1 MEFGTDFSYSGNPV
15 RYWSLPTTNM
25 KANISEAK
33 HSGHNWA
40 IGKQSVPDTRLV
52 LHGNWEYCYLGAI
65 TISEFTPNIPDLRIA
80 CSWEVFRE
88 ACGSFI
94 SGTWSLSLPRWRA
107 GRPRL
112 ERVSR
117 HRARVHLGQG
127 ARRKSSEEKLRVLC
141 KGGDL
146 EALSPSDSHWRKT
159 STYLFQAIV
168 NRIFLQTL
176 ETLSFLTWNICR
188 YSANCSG
195 LTLI

>member
-1 MEFGTDFSYSGNPV
+1 MEFGTDFSILATPWGIGL
-15 RYWSLPTTNM
+15 SLLQIW
-25 KANISEAK
+25 KLISQK
-33 HSGHNWA
+33 LNTLA
-40 IGKQSVPDTRLV
+40 IIKQLVNSVLDTRLV
-52 LHGNWEYCYLGAI
+52 PHGNWQYCYLGAI
-65 TISEFTPNIPDLRIA
+65 TISEFTPNIPDLRIV
-80 CSWEVFRE
+80 CSWKMFKE

-94 SGTWSLSLPRWRA
+94 VGTWLLSLLRWRE

-117 HRARVHLGQG
+117 HGMRAHLGQRT
-127 ARRKSSEEKLRVLC
+127 RRKSSEEKLRLFC
-141 KGGDL
+141 KGRDL
-146 EALSPSDSHWRKT
+146 EALSLLNSHWRKI

>member
-1 MEFGTDFSYSGNPV
+1 
-15 RYWSLPTTNM
+15 M
-25 KANISEAK
+25 KTNISEAK
-33 HSGHNWA
+33 HFGHNWA

-52 LHGNWEYCYLGAI
+52 PHGNWEYRYSGAI

-80 CSWEVFRE
+80 CSWKMFKE
-88 ACGSFI
+88 ARGSFI
-94 SGTWSLSLPRWRA
+94 VGIWSLSLLRWRA

-112 ERVSR
+112 ERVGR
-117 HRARVHLGQG
+117 HRTRAHLGQG
-127 ARRKSSEEKLRVLC
+127 ARRKSSEEKLRLFC
-141 KGGDL
+141 KGRDL
-146 EALSPSDSHWRKT
+146 EALSLLNSCWRKT
-159 STYLFQAIV
+159 STYFFQAIV